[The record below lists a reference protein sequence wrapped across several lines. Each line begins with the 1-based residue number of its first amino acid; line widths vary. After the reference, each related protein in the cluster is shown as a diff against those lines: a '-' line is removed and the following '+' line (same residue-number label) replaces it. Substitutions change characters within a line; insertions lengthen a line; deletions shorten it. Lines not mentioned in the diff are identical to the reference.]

1 MAALAASALVPGAAQ
16 AAARVKRAGTPSA
29 TELGGPLRQKP
40 KGEARIQFAH
50 VAGPGAPQRL
60 KQLKQIGVN
69 YAIAGVSGV
78 LGRVRREEYVSAL
91 QRLQA
96 QFLEEGITIAGVE
109 SHPVAAEKIKLGI
122 EGRDEEIENYKA
134 AIDALGHVGIPVLC
148 YNWMAGLGWYRT
160 RSDQHERGG
169 ALTTEFD
176 AEAAAAQG
184 MTKWGEVSEEK
195 MWANLDYFL
204 KRVIP
209 VAEKAGVK
217 MALHP
222 DDPPVARLRGIA
234 RIMTSAANYRRM
246 MEIVPSPVNGVT
258 FCQANFKAM
267 GEDME
272 ALVKEWCAQKKIFF
286 VHFRDIRGNR
296 QHFTE
301 TFHDNGPTDMAR
313 MLRVYHESGFTGPMR
328 PDHAPTIEG
337 DSNNNPGYA
346 FMGQM
351 LAFGYM
357 KGIMDGLGYPYA

>member
-1 MAALAASALVPGAAQ
+1 MNASAHAAPLGVKAGAPNAL
-16 AAARVKRAGTPSA
+16 
-29 TELGGPLRQKP
+29 ELGGPLRQP
-40 KGEARIQFAH
+40 PTGPARIQFAH
-50 VAGPGAPQRL
+50 VAGPGSPARL

-69 YAIAGVSGV
+69 YAIAGVSGALSKV
-78 LGRVRREEYVSAL
+78 PRAEYLATLRRI
-91 QRLQA
+91 QA
-96 QFLEEGITIAGVE
+96 EFAEQGITIAGVE
-109 SHPVAAEKIKLGI
+109 SHPVPAEKIKLGLD
-122 EGRDEEIENYKA
+122 GRDEEIENYKA
-134 AIDALGHVGIPVLC
+134 AIDALGRAGIPVLC

-160 RSDQHERGG
+160 RTDQHERGG

-184 MTKWGEVSEEK
+184 PTQWGEVSEEK
-195 MWANLDYFL
+195 VWANLEYFL

-209 VAEKAGVK
+209 VAEQAGVK

-222 DDPPVARLRGIA
+222 DDPPLSPLRGIG
-234 RIMTSAANYRRM
+234 RILTSAANYRRVLD
-246 MEIVPSPVNGVT
+246 IVPSKVNGIT

-267 GEDME
+267 GEDLE

-286 VHFRDIRGNR
+286 VHFRDIRGDR
-296 QHFTE
+296 RHFSE

-313 MLRVYHESGFTGPMR
+313 MLRAYHESGFEGPMR
-328 PDHAPTIEG
+328 PDHAPTVEG
-337 DSNNNPGYA
+337 DANNNPGYA